1 MLSLWKESYDKP
13 KQHIRKQRHHFAN
26 KSPYSQSY
34 SFSSN
39 HVWIWELDHKEGW
52 ALKNRC
58 FRIVVLEKTL
68 ESPLNCKEI
77 KLVNSKGNQPWIFIR
92 RTDAKADI
100 PILWP
105 LDGKNWLT
113 GKNLDARKDWRQKEK
128 GVAEDEMVRSHH
140 QLNGH
145 EFEQTLGESEGQT
158 SLACCS
164 PWSHKELDMT

>member
-1 MLSLWKESYDKP
+1 MTNLDSVLISRAITLPIKGVC
-13 KQHIRKQRHHFAN
+13 
-26 KSPYSQSY
+26 SQSCG
-34 SFSSN
+34 FSNS
-39 HVWIWELDHKEGW
+39 HVQIWELDHKEGW